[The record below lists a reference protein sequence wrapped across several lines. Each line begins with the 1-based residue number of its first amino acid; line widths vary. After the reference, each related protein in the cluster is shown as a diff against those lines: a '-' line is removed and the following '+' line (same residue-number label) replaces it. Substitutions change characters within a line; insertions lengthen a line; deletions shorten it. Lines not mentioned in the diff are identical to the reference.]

1 MKIQSKSN
9 ILLRQIQRVK
19 TLRRWK
25 NIYKSRVN
33 AKIYM
38 NVDFTNNQYTSKYI
52 LEESN
57 VKILSMAKKSG
68 SWVKF
73 GFTNARIIFWTS
85 RYLSQ
90 FKGLPNIQ
98 QTRNFGIG
106 IIKSAKFK
114 NLDQVEISSEE
125 IPSSLNIYNHAITSS
140 KTRSDLDEAFY
151 MCVNGASS
159 FQHFIEDCLPILG
172 LAKKT
177 LDKRPFIPIILKKPD
192 SNFHDF
198 DFFFELLDIKNP
210 KVFIEEGSIRVKN
223 LHIIDFYPFNAIYC
237 LPKDMYQSVH
247 ELVALKNPSL
257 TNKEKNLVVIT
268 RQQATRNYA
277 DLSVIRE
284 EAIQWSEIM
293 GLNPIFIDPSS
304 ESLSTV
310 KHVFSNAK
318 YIFGIHGGAIYNVIF
333 APKNATLIEIVPTKD
348 SQSLMHMVMSFG
360 LNYFPYAIE
369 AHFND
374 AKIPIG
380 KDDFRCIFKAIQ
392 EWKNSSSKHS

>member
-1 MKIQSKSN
+1 MS
-9 ILLRQIQRVK
+9 QIQRLK

-25 NIYKSRVN
+25 SIYMSKVN

-38 NVDFTNNQYTSKYI
+38 DVDFTNNQSYKSKYI
-52 LEESN
+52 LAESN
-57 VKILSMAKKSG
+57 VKVLSRAKKSG

-114 NLDQVEISSEE
+114 NLYQVEISSEE
-125 IPSSLNIYNHAITSS
+125 IPSSLNIYNHAIISS
-140 KTRSDLDEAFY
+140 KAKSDLDEAFY

-177 LDKRPFIPIILKKPD
+177 LDKRPFMPIILKKPD
-192 SNFHDF
+192 ANFHNF
-198 DFFFELLDIKNP
+198 HLFFELLAIRNP
-210 KVFIEEGSIRVKN
+210 KVFIEEGNIIVKK

-237 LPKDMYQSVH
+237 LPKDMYKSVH
-247 ELVALKNPSL
+247 ELVARKNPSFN
-257 TNKEKNLVVIT
+257 NKKKNLVVIA
-268 RQQATRNYA
+268 RRQATRNYA
-277 DLSVIRE
+277 DPGVIRE
-284 EAIQWSEIM
+284 EVMGWSEIM

-304 ESLSTV
+304 ESLTAV

-318 YIFGIHGGAIYNVIF
+318 YIFGVHGGAIYNVIF
-333 APKNATLIEIVPTKD
+333 APENATLIEFVPTKD
-348 SQSLMHMVMSFG
+348 SQSLMHMIMSFG

-369 AHFND
+369 ANFND
-374 AKIPIG
+374 AKISIG
-380 KDDFRCIFKAIQ
+380 KEDLRCIFKAI
-392 EWKNSSSKHS
+392 EASENSSSKHS